1 MSDATCVLRASG
13 TRFAAKRY
21 LATSSFVAR
30 LVGEHAFEFPV
41 SEAPATDRAT
51 ILADAKRFLTS
62 PKLTLDRLFA
72 FPGVESVQL
81 VFRVAPS
88 PSGKRAFALPPR
100 MCAEIARHQLELVV
114 EFDATKAIG

>member
-1 MSDATCVLRASG
+1 MSDASCVLRAAG

-21 LATSSFVAR
+21 LATSTFVAR
-30 LVGEHAFEFPV
+30 LIGENAFEFAV
-41 SEAPATDRAT
+41 SEAKPTDRAA
-51 ILADAKRFLTS
+51 ILADAERFLTS
-62 PKLTLDRLFA
+62 PKLSLDRLLA

-100 MCAEIARHQLELVV
+100 LCGELARHRLELVI
-114 EFDATKAIG
+114 EFDSAKAIG